1 MSNFDDDKQ
10 NPEDEIFMIDAR
22 KLRVDRLG
30 RNTWRQW
37 VEDSFINFS
46 FEELN
51 KSGKN
56 YMGLA
61 LSRKRLAV
69 FLIIILVILGAL
81 LFRAGQLQI
90 VKGKYYGALAER
102 NRIRV
107 QYLAAPRGIIYDSE
121 MRPLL
126 KNIPDFSLYVIPY
139 DLPKKE
145 SERREI
151 ETGLQATMAADWQ
164 NKYAARF
171 FEIVN
176 TPTFK
181 KEYFEPQTL
190 ATNLDYQ
197 IAMKLKIFA
206 QGANGI
212 GVKIGG
218 QRKYLYPAIG
228 GAKSLSHV
236 LGYEGVISPEE
247 FDVLQYKGYL
257 LNDRVGKTGLELFY
271 ENDLRGESG
280 KREVEVD
287 SAGKEKSVIAE
298 DKIVKGNDLVL
309 SLDFD
314 AQKKLEEIVKAQL
327 ARINKQRAVAIA
339 MNPNNG
345 EIIAM
350 VSEPAFD
357 NNLFASGISQ
367 QDFQKLID
375 NPNQPLFNRAVSGE
389 YPSGSVIKPVIAA
402 AALQEGIINENTS
415 FLSVGGIKIDQWFFP
430 DWKAGGHGITNVTKA
445 LADSVNTFFYII
457 GGGWQKFVG
466 LGVYKIKAYSELFG
480 LNQKL
485 GIDLPNEA
493 TGFLPTAGWKES
505 AKGERWFIGDTYHLA
520 IGQGDLLATPLQVAS
535 YTAVIA
541 NHGTLYKPHLV
552 KTISNEQ
559 TGLLKNIEPEII
571 RKDFISKKNIDIV
584 RSGMRQAV
592 TYGSAK
598 RLNNLPMAVAGKT
611 GTAQWDMTKKSH
623 AWFTGFA
630 PYNNP
635 QIVITVLI
643 EEGGEGSTVAVP
655 IAQEFLY
662 WWQHNKQ

>member
-1 MSNFDDDKQ
+1 MLTFDDTKQ

-37 VEDSFINFS
+37 VEDAFIDFS
-46 FEELN
+46 VEELN

-61 LSRKRLAV
+61 LSRRRLTI
-69 FLIIILVILGAL
+69 FLAIILISLGAL
-81 LFRAGQLQI
+81 FFRAGQLQI
-90 VKGKYYGALAER
+90 IKGGHYGALAER

-107 QYLAAPRGIIYDSE
+107 QYLAAPRGIIYDSK
-121 MRPLL
+121 MRSLL
-126 KNIPDFSLYVIPY
+126 KNIPDFSLYIIPY
-139 DLPKKE
+139 DLPKKQA
-145 SERREI
+145 ERKEI
-151 ETGLQATMAADWQ
+151 EAGLQATMVDWQ
-164 NKYAARF
+164 SKYAARF
-171 FEIVN
+171 AEILN

-181 KEYFEPQTL
+181 KDYFEPQIL
-190 ATNLDYQ
+190 ATDLDYQ
-197 IAMKLKIFA
+197 TTMKLKIFA
-206 QGANGI
+206 QSVSGVD
-212 GVKIGG
+212 VKING
-218 QRKYLYPAIG
+218 QREYLDPAYG
-228 GAKSLSHV
+228 GASSLSHI
-236 LGYEGVISPEE
+236 LGYEGPISQKE
-247 FDVLQYKGYL
+247 FDVFQYKGYL
-257 LNDRVGKTGLELFY
+257 LNDRIGKTGLELFY

-287 SAGKEKSVIAE
+287 SAGKEKSIIAE
-298 DKIVKGNDLVL
+298 DKIVKGNDLIL

-314 AQKKLEEIVKAQL
+314 AQKKLEQIVRAQL
-327 ARINKQRAVAIA
+327 LRINKQRAVAIA

-345 EIIAM
+345 EIVAM
-350 VSEPAFD
+350 VSEPTFN
-357 NNLFASGISQ
+357 NNLFASGISA
-367 QDFQKLID
+367 QDYQKLID

-415 FLSVGGIKIDQWFFP
+415 FLSVGGLTIDKWFFP
-430 DWKAGGHGITNVTKA
+430 DWKTGGHGITNVTKA

-466 LGVYKIKAYSELFG
+466 LGVYKIKQYSELFG

-485 GIDLPNEA
+485 GIDLPDEG

-520 IGQGDLLATPLQVAS
+520 IGQGDLLVTPLQVAS
-535 YTAVIA
+535 YTTVIA
-541 NHGTLYKPHLV
+541 NGGTLYKPHLV

-571 RKDFISKKNIDIV
+571 RQNFISKKNIDIV

-598 RLNNLPMAVAGKT
+598 HLNSLPMAVAGKT
-611 GTAQWDMTKKSH
+611 GTAQWDMTKKPH

-643 EEGGEGSTVAVP
+643 EEGGEGSIVSVP

-662 WWQHNKQ
+662 WWQYNKK